1 MLLTGMCLHGFTSL
15 LPCII
20 FVLCKFDSISG
31 VDEQGE
37 YVYFVS
43 SHNSPLEQ
51 HLYRTSLLSDRH
63 RSIEQLTREP
73 GWHAVTVEA
82 DSGHF
87 LDVFSSLAQPTVV
100 LLKRVNGYKDGALDI
115 SSLAVHDESV
125 TNAVLATYKSN
136 LRPPVLK
143 VSATY

>member
-1 MLLTGMCLHGFTSL
+1 ML
-15 LPCII
+15 
-20 FVLCKFDSISG
+20 DSISG
-31 VDEQGE
+31 VDEKGE

-51 HLYRTSLLSDRH
+51 HLYRTSLVLDRH
-63 RSIEQLTREP
+63 RSIERLTVEP
-73 GWHAVTVEA
+73 GWHAVTVQA

-100 LLKRVNGYKDGALDI
+100 SIKRINGYKDGALDV
-115 SSLAVHDESV
+115 SSWVVHDESV
-125 TNAVLATYKSN
+125 SNAVLATYKSN

-143 VSATY
+143 VSDSY